1 MSLFSMKKVSLSY
14 GHPAL
19 LEAID
24 LSIDKGEKI
33 CLIGRNGEGKST
45 LMKIITGE
53 LAADS
58 GEIRKAQGARIARLS
73 QEVPDDHT
81 GTVFEMVADGLGELA
96 GLIKDYHAA
105 CVSLADEGGDAAM
118 NRLSGIQQ
126 KMESAGGWQLEQQV
140 EQVISRMALDPDA
153 SFAGLSGGMKR
164 RVLLARALAGEPD
177 LLLLDEPTNHLD
189 IESIAWLEEFLLGWR
204 GSLLFI
210 THDRAFLRRLATRI
224 IELDRGAITDW
235 PGDYDNYLRRKAE
248 MENAEAKEQARFDKK
263 LAQEEVWIRQGIK
276 ARRTRNEGRVRKL
289 QAMRE
294 AARQRR
300 KKQGTATLSLNRAET
315 SGKLVC
321 EAENVSYAWDGQPI
335 IRDFSTTILRGD
347 RVGIIGS
354 NGCGKSTLLNLL
366 LGKLQPD
373 SGQIKLGSKVEVAYF
388 DQLRA
393 QLDVDATVIDNVA
406 GGSDTV
412 TVNGRAKHIIGYLQD
427 FLFPPAR
434 ARQPVKSLSGGERN
448 RLLLAKL
455 FAKPANLLVMD
466 EPTNDL
472 DVETLE
478 LLEEL
483 LLDFQ
488 GTLLLVS
495 HDRVFLDNV
504 VTSSLVFEG
513 NGQVNTY
520 VGGYSDWLAQRKT
533 GEQKESAGAD
543 TRKQAKPSAQTKAS
557 TGKLGYKEQRELDSL
572 PGEIESLEGE
582 REKLES
588 VLSDPDLYRNEPAQV
603 GELTSRMQSLD
614 KALEE
619 KYLRWD
625 ELEEKRL
632 QCKNPAC

>member
-263 LAQEEVWIRQGIK
+263 LAQEELWIRQGIK
-276 ARRTRNEGRVRKL
+276 ARRTGNEGRVR
-289 QAMRE
+289 
-294 AARQRR
+294 
-300 KKQGTATLSLNRAET
+300 
-315 SGKLVC
+315 
-321 EAENVSYAWDGQPI
+321 
-335 IRDFSTTILRGD
+335 
-347 RVGIIGS
+347 
-354 NGCGKSTLLNLL
+354 
-366 LGKLQPD
+366 
-373 SGQIKLGSKVEVAYF
+373 
-388 DQLRA
+388 
-393 QLDVDATVIDNVA
+393 
-406 GGSDTV
+406 
-412 TVNGRAKHIIGYLQD
+412 
-427 FLFPPAR
+427 
-434 ARQPVKSLSGGERN
+434 
-448 RLLLAKL
+448 
-455 FAKPANLLVMD
+455 
-466 EPTNDL
+466 
-472 DVETLE
+472 
-478 LLEEL
+478 
-483 LLDFQ
+483 
-488 GTLLLVS
+488 
-495 HDRVFLDNV
+495 
-504 VTSSLVFEG
+504 
-513 NGQVNTY
+513 
-520 VGGYSDWLAQRKT
+520 
-533 GEQKESAGAD
+533 
-543 TRKQAKPSAQTKAS
+543 
-557 TGKLGYKEQRELDSL
+557 
-572 PGEIESLEGE
+572 
-582 REKLES
+582 
-588 VLSDPDLYRNEPAQV
+588 
-603 GELTSRMQSLD
+603 
-614 KALEE
+614 
-619 KYLRWD
+619 
-625 ELEEKRL
+625 
-632 QCKNPAC
+632 